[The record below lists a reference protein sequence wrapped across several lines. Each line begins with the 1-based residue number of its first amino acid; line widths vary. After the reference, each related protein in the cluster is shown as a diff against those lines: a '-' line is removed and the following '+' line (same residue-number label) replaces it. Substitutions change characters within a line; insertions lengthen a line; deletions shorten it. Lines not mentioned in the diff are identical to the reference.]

1 MRLISWVAFIFWFIQ
16 GIVGQTSQLEP
27 QLPEWSPTYSVE
39 GILSIPYAEIEE
51 PFAAFADLD
60 NGKSR
65 IDYYGNTDRT
75 YQRADIGQ
83 YGLMFKLV
91 PMTNEQVTNQIN
103 CFEVKGSVDSPVT
116 TQSILPSLEG
126 FELKKNKDVKDGQD
140 CEKWQKTEKIG
151 EKINKYTMWLNRV
164 PSEMSPDL
172 EMVIPVHYEMK
183 GYNTLLGSH
192 YDHYYLTYV
201 VR

>member
-1 MRLISWVAFIFWFIQ
+1 MKCTCPAIVILCFIQ
-16 GIVGQTSQLEP
+16 GILGQNLQHDP

-75 YQRADIGQ
+75 YQRQDIGQ
-83 YGLMFKLV
+83 YGQMFKLV

-103 CFEVKGSVDSPVT
+103 CFEVKGSQDSPVT
-116 TQSILPSLEG
+116 TQSILPSLQG
-126 FELKKNKDVKDGQD
+126 FTLKKIKDVKDGQS

-151 EKINKYTMWLNRV
+151 EKVNKYTMWLNRV
-164 PSEMSPDL
+164 PSEISPDL